1 MNAADQTQSA
11 SAVAK
16 ELQQQ
21 AAALLQAG
29 QSQQAKKCY
38 QQLLQFD
45 PANHNAL
52 RFLTKQLLA
61 NGQVQLCHDMLQT
74 AVQAAPQAAHPH
86 LHLAMLH
93 RARGQTA
100 AALEALNCAV
110 ELGDDGLAALYKGKI
125 ECEQQQ
131 AQAALHT
138 WSEAWKNHAQLRQ
151 WQTDPTTPKS
161 VYRLLQESA
170 AFMLKMRREHILAA
184 LDEVDQL
191 HGSDSSQGIRQAIA
205 VALNEQTV
213 KLAHPMQKPGF
224 LNYPGLSPQ
233 PFYDTG
239 QFDWVDELQTACA
252 AIRKELLSVLA
263 NDDSELH
270 AYVELPNAQNTAQWQ
285 TLNQSLQWSSYHL
298 YRDGEPQQQHCL
310 DCPVTT
316 AAIQHLPLVDV
327 QQHAPEVFFSMLRPG
342 TLIPPHFGLSN
353 YKLAVHLPLIIPDH
367 CAIRVGDQTHCW
379 QEGQIVVFDDSFE
392 HEAWNRSEQL
402 RAVLIFEIWHPQLN
416 EGERAAIRTGIEAL
430 LGFNQRHGMRLNLK
444 S

>member
-1 MNAADQTQSA
+1 
-11 SAVAK
+11 
-16 ELQQQ
+16 
-21 AAALLQAG
+21 
-29 QSQQAKKCY
+29 
-38 QQLLQFD
+38 
-45 PANHNAL
+45 
-52 RFLTKQLLA
+52 
-61 NGQVQLCHDMLQT
+61 
-74 AVQAAPQAAHPH
+74 
-86 LHLAMLH
+86 
-93 RARGQTA
+93 
-100 AALEALNCAV
+100 
-110 ELGDDGLAALYKGKI
+110 
-125 ECEQQQ
+125 
-131 AQAALHT
+131 
-138 WSEAWKNHAQLRQ
+138 
-151 WQTDPTTPKS
+151 
-161 VYRLLQESA
+161 
-170 AFMLKMRREHILAA
+170 MLKMRREHILAA

-205 VALNEQTV
+205 VALNEQAA
-213 KLAHPMQKPGF
+213 KSAHPMQKPGF
-224 LNYPGLSPQ
+224 LNYPGLSPK

-263 NDDSELH
+263 NDDSELR

-327 QQHAPEVFFSMLRPG
+327 QQHAPEVFFSMLR
-342 TLIPPHFGLSN
+342 
-353 YKLAVHLPLIIPDH
+353 
-367 CAIRVGDQTHCW
+367 
-379 QEGQIVVFDDSFE
+379 
-392 HEAWNRSEQL
+392 SEQL